1 MERRG
6 NTDGTVSLR
15 LAEYRQDLQEFPL
28 FPPPVEKAGLPKKDA
43 GLEMVFPLFCSLSLA
58 FLVFRYPT
66 NRGSFVRPRE
76 VVSSNCVR

>member
-28 FPPPVEKAGLPKKDA
+28 FPPPVEKADLPKKDA
-43 GLEMVFPLFCSLSLA
+43 GLEMVFPYSARFPGIPISHQ
-58 FLVFRYPT
+58 
-66 NRGSFVRPRE
+66 
-76 VVSSNCVR
+76 